1 MHPKFGYVDWIGQKI
16 RRQGRKGSNSQG
28 IGSGSWVAQV
38 PVEVAPSSRVA
49 TIESMSASRDVTTR
63 TGVEQEASDADASV

>member
-1 MHPKFGYVDWIGQKI
+1 LD
-16 RRQGRKGSNSQG
+16 RRFDGRGVRK
-28 IGSGSWVAQV
+28 VAVKEFAQM